1 MVPFCTFHVENE
13 MSYTYTYEQA
23 LTYEVARDLLNTHV
37 ADCSAQLGIER
48 AASVPNVE
56 KIAEIHAMQQSI
68 LLERNKMKMTDDE
81 AMRAV
86 VAKYRRIPDANA
98 SPESMG

>member
-23 LTYEVARDLLNTHV
+23 LTYEVARDLLNTYV

-56 KIAEIHAMQQSI
+56 KIAKIHAMQQSI
-68 LLERNKMKMTDDE
+68 LLERNKMTMTDDE
-81 AMRAV
+81 AMRTV
-86 VAKYRRIPDANA
+86 VAKYRRIPGANVL
-98 SPESMG
+98 PESMG